1 MNINSK
7 LFDRSADIEV
17 VTQRS
22 IFQSVSVPL
31 KFLVS
36 VFLIS
41 LCFSSFAEELA
52 EDLQNRAVEFAR
64 AAYKDIKADNMAPD
78 HLEEIWER
86 LFKKKPIRQVT
97 DDEIEKIA
105 DKVAEEL
112 KSISDDHE
120 RENRKEQTLTD
131 DQIDTARQNTYQ
143 MLMNRKA
150 EHGGI

>member
-7 LFDRSADIEV
+7 FFDSTVEIEI

-22 IFQSVSVPL
+22 ISQSVSVPL
-31 KFLVS
+31 KFILS

-41 LCFSSFAEELA
+41 LSLSSFADELA
-52 EDLQNRAVEFAR
+52 KDLQDRAVEFAR
-64 AAYKDIKADNMAPD
+64 EAYDDIKADNMAPD
-78 HLEEIWER
+78 HLEEIWQTLFRER
-86 LFKKKPIRQVT
+86 PIRQVT

-120 RENRKEQTLTD
+120 KENRKEETLTD

-150 EHGGI
+150 ERGGI